1 MQKSNLDTIGCR
13 YDPEFRDQ
21 LNQYRWYVNH
31 AGYLVKQVYDA
42 KRSKEAG
49 KPFVRKQLMHRYV
62 WELAGNEPVK
72 ALDHINRDK
81 TDNRLCNL
89 RPANSVLNSLNNAG
103 KNVYLNRHG
112 KWEVAI
118 GHRNKQIYCGVWG
131 TEEEAIRVAEENKRL
146 LIEYEERIIAG
157 EIPEYPTLMTNR
169 PCDRELDA
177 GLLAELASRGMS
189 LDQISSETGF
199 SPYKVKKVAKQHGI
213 GISRKTGSGR
223 YTRKKDKSMVADRH
237 EENARY
243 WANKQNDPE
252 FMARRREKNR
262 LAAKRKR
269 EKKRNQATDDATKN
283 PKEQAA
289 RVIDSLEE
297 RAAIK
302 EFEAN
307 KPRNVAEEEALEEQ
321 IQFDPDFFF

>member
-31 AGYLVKQVYDA
+31 AGYLVNQVYDA
-42 KRSKEAG
+42 RRSKEAG
-49 KPFVRKQLMHRYV
+49 KPFVKKQLMHRYV

-89 RPANSVLNSLNNAG
+89 RPANEALNSLNNG
-103 KNVYLNRHG
+103 GRNVYFNRHG

-118 GHRNKQIYCGVWG
+118 GHRNKTIYCGVWG
-131 TEEEAIRVAEENKRL
+131 TEEEAIRAAKENKRL

-157 EIPEYPTLMTNR
+157 ETPEYPTLMTNR
-169 PCDRELDA
+169 PYDRKLDV
-177 GLLAELASRGMS
+177 GLLAELASQGMS

-213 GISRKTGSGR
+213 GISRKK
-223 YTRKKDKSMVADRH
+223 YTRKQKESSEMKDRH

-243 WANKQNDPE
+243 WANKQKDPE

-262 LAAKRKR
+262 LAAKRR
-269 EKKRNQATDDATKN
+269 RDKKRNQATDDASKN

-289 RVIDSLEE
+289 
-297 RAAIK
+297 
-302 EFEAN
+302 
-307 KPRNVAEEEALEEQ
+307 LEEQ
-321 IQFDPDFFF
+321 VWFDPDFFF